1 MDLPQVKGLFQSQLM
16 RMKIIRFLSKSNQGS
31 AISEFLIFTLPFF
44 TIFLIFITAIQN
56 KSVAVHEAT
65 NLARQVVRAF
75 VTSPNEELARVR
87 AFQVIDIYQS
97 KWAQS
102 KARVSQINLEIS
114 CNTYPCFK
122 PGNQVTATISSESN
136 FKASATEYV
145 DLWR

>member
-1 MDLPQVKGLFQSQLM
+1 
-16 RMKIIRFLSKSNQGS
+16 MKIIRFLSKSNQGS

-87 AFQVIDIYQS
+87 AFQVIDI
-97 KWAQS
+97 S

-122 PGNQVTATISSESN
+122 PGNQVTATISSGSN